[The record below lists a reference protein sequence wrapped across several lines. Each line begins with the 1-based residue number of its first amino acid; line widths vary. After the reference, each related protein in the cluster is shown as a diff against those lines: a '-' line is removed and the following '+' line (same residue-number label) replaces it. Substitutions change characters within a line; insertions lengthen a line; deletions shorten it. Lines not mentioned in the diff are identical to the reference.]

1 MSKIL
6 LISLFIVVLLFF
18 ILSAI
23 FSGAETAYT
32 SISMAKVHTMV
43 ENNEARAK
51 LIHKQLKRYNQIL
64 TTILIANNIV
74 NIGSA
79 TLTSFILNQLIGSGA
94 LVTIVTTALVTPIL
108 VIFSEIIPK
117 LLGKSHPV
125 KYLQIFG
132 YFIEFIY
139 WVLWIFAYP
148 LGKIGKKVYITNS
161 EDELKKMI
169 EIARNEG
176 VLQSGESLLAQ
187 NALDLDST
195 KVSQHYLRLKDVTT
209 IDYRASVQDA
219 LELFKETNYSRI
231 PVVKKYELIGI
242 IMLKDLYHLKRGKII
257 NYIIHVPFISA
268 NSVLT
273 SALEKLRRARVQ
285 MGFVVENNNSTRV
298 LGIITVEDIIEELV
312 GEIYDETDEAESIFE
327 ISLEQSEVHANVKV
341 KDVFKQ
347 LDIDD
352 DTLDDEDYELT
363 LGKWML
369 KMTNKQKLNKNLRF
383 NLDKVASFKVIQSKN
398 KENKVAIIGIN
409 KY

>member
-1 MSKIL
+1 
-6 LISLFIVVLLFF
+6 
-18 ILSAI
+18 
-23 FSGAETAYT
+23 
-32 SISMAKVHTMV
+32 
-43 ENNEARAK
+43 
-51 LIHKQLKRYNQIL
+51 
-64 TTILIANNIV
+64 
-74 NIGSA
+74 
-79 TLTSFILNQLIGSGA
+79 
-94 LVTIVTTALVTPIL
+94 
-108 VIFSEIIPK
+108 
-117 LLGKSHPV
+117 PV

-231 PVVKKYELIGI
+231 PVVKKDELIGI